1 MHFAKKF
8 KKALRDTKSHL
19 VIGLDTD
26 VTQIPKYLRGEAN
39 PIAKFNE
46 LVIEATKDIVCGYK
60 LNIAFYERAGELGWT
75 AIKSAIKDIP
85 ENLMTIADAKRGDIE
100 NTTELY
106 AQSFFDEY
114 NFDSVTVHPY
124 MGSDSIRP
132 FIRRKNKFAF
142 ILVLTSNYG
151 SKDFQFLKVGN
162 KPLWEIVAEK
172 AMEWNSEKIGFVVGA
187 NHTREL
193 EKITKLYPETPVLI
207 PGIGWQKNS
216 IDKTMNALKHNNFI
230 INQSRSIIYSAQKAD
245 NDKDFM
251 EIVREKGVTARDDIN
266 VNELPEKEP
275 YIKNKTKKEESAE

>member
-8 KKALRDTKSHL
+8 KKALRETGSHL

-26 VTQIPKYLRGEAN
+26 VTQIPKYLRGDVN

-60 LNIAFYERAGELGWT
+60 LNIAFYERAGELGWNAIRA
-75 AIKSAIKDIP
+75 AIKSIP

-106 AQSFFDEY
+106 AQSLFDEY

-151 SKDFQFLKVGN
+151 AKDFQFLKVGG
-162 KPLWEIVAEK
+162 KALWEIVAEK
-172 AMEWNSEKIGFVVGA
+172 AMEWNNEKIGFV
-187 NHTREL
+187 
-193 EKITKLYPETPVLI
+193 
-207 PGIGWQKNS
+207 IG
-216 IDKTMNALKHNNFI
+216 
-230 INQSRSIIYSAQKAD
+230 
-245 NDKDFM
+245 
-251 EIVREKGVTARDDIN
+251 
-266 VNELPEKEP
+266 
-275 YIKNKTKKEESAE
+275 